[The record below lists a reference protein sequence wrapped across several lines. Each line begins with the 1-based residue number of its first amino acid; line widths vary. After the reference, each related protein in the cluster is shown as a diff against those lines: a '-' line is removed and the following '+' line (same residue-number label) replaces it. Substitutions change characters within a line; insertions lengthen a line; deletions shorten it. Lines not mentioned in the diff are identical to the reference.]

1 MSRGG
6 RNTGFLPRD
15 PTPTYPFDQY
25 NTLASSI
32 LQGAGLNPNL
42 SSAGGIR
49 KPSTAA
55 AQNIEKRLRAHII
68 GQEEAVKAVAR
79 AVRRASAGVSDPSR
93 PVASFLFTGPT
104 GCGKTELANA
114 LAIEF
119 FGSKQSLIRLDMSE
133 YMERHNVAKLFGS
146 PTGYIGSQQ
155 GGQLTEAIKKEPN
168 SVVLFDEIEKAH
180 SDVWNALLQILD
192 YGTMTDGRGQKFD
205 FGGAIVVLTSNVG
218 QGAVIQGIPNDD
230 EAAAR
235 AQVMKE
241 LKGTFKPELLNRLDE
256 IVIFRPLA
264 PEDLNKIIEIMLKK
278 LADRMKSG
286 KGIRLQVAEG
296 LKAKIAKEGY
306 DPSYGARP
314 LKRAIIRLVED
325 PLAEAILDGR
335 VKNGG
340 AITLFPDGD
349 EGSHKRPLCLD
360 DDEEE
365 EARKR
370 RREKKAKGIVDPS
383 KKTEII
389 ELD

>member
-15 PTPTYPFDQY
+15 PTDPFYQY
-25 NTLASSI
+25 HTLASSI

-42 SSAGGIR
+42 SSGGGIR

-68 GQEEAVKAVAR
+68 GQEEAVKAVTR
-79 AVRRASAGVSDPSR
+79 AVRRASAGVSDPDR

-119 FGSKQSLIRLDMSE
+119 FGSKRSLIRLDMSE

-146 PTGYIGSQQ
+146 PPGYLGSQQ

-230 EAAAR
+230 DAAAR

-241 LKGTFKPELLNRLDE
+241 LKGTFKPEFLNRLDE
-256 IVIFRPLA
+256 IVMFRPLA

-278 LADRMKSG
+278 LGDRVKSG

-340 AITLFPDGD
+340 GITLFPDGD

-360 DDEEE
+360 DDDEEE

-370 RREKKAKGIVDPS
+370 RREKKAKEIVDPS
-383 KKTEII
+383 RKTEII